1 MITSTIFRNEVYLI
15 EEKRIKQFVFEQ
27 QLKAEYWN
35 WEDEK
40 LKLFDD
46 WQTNKVIIF
55 EEIYRR
61 LKTLE
66 SEKVKLE
73 CIALIIH
80 YLDKNDLNE
89 LIFSHIHLYG
99 KYSDKRTLTRIAK
112 ALGIKTQ
119 YIEFPKDKN
128 RYFEENQL
136 AYLTHAQQ
144 PDKYQYPT
152 HEVETFGTFD
162 YSNFILINANKFE
175 KQSATVKRKRTD
187 ESLDLINQQIL
198 KGKLF
203 LEDILADDDLFLLY
217 SNHKL
222 QFKQAFDSYAERLA
236 FKNLK
241 DLTTGKYKLTVM
253 YFQGKSSLGKSYL
266 ARTIAQKVREY
277 AEENKF
283 KSRIYSASSSN
294 PFDDYYGEDIIL
306 LDDIRP
312 DSLRKADWLKLLDP
326 INTSRMSA
334 RFTNKQV
341 VPRLILITNTQLP
354 EQFFNI
360 FKDEALD
367 QYIRRINFCTILSEK
382 QQGKGY
388 EGGVYYQLSQTKR
401 LFSPKVR
408 NISAYEKE
416 EINFDLEAIF
426 STDNQE
432 EFTEK
437 LLAQYLLPRVYPK
450 TEHDFDF
457 LKYKIKKV
465 D

>member
-1 MITSTIFRNEVYLI
+1 MVTSTIFRNEVYLI

-236 FKNLK
+236 FKNSK

-277 AEENKF
+277 AEENRF

>member
-1 MITSTIFRNEVYLI
+1 MVTSTLFRNEVYLI

-27 QLKAEYWN
+27 QLKAEYWD

-40 LKLFDD
+40 LLLFDD
-46 WQTNKVIIF
+46 WQANKALIF

-73 CIALIIH
+73 CIALIVH

-89 LIFSHIHLYG
+89 LVFPHVHLYG
-99 KYSDKRTLTRIAK
+99 KYSDKRTLTRIVK

-144 PDKYQYPT
+144 PDKYQYST

-162 YSNFILINANKFE
+162 YSNFILSNAKKFE

-198 KGKLF
+198 KGELF

-277 AEENKF
+277 AEKNKF

-437 LLAQYLLPRVYPK
+437 LLNRYLLPRIYPK

-457 LKYKIKKV
+457 LKSKIKKV

>member
-1 MITSTIFRNEVYLI
+1 MYFI

-27 QLKAEYWN
+27 QLKAEYWD

-40 LKLFDD
+40 LELFDD
-46 WQTNKVIIF
+46 WQVNKALIF

-61 LKTLE
+61 LKALE

-73 CIALIIH
+73 CIALIVH

-89 LIFSHIHLYG
+89 FIFPHIHLYG

-112 ALGIKTQ
+112 ALGIKLQ

-162 YSNFILINANKFE
+162 YSNFILSNAKKFE
-175 KQSATVKRKRTD
+175 KQSATIKRKKTD

-198 KGKLF
+198 KGELF

-241 DLTTGKYKLTVM
+241 DLTTGKYKMTVM

-437 LLAQYLLPRVYPK
+437 LLAQHLLPRIYPK
-450 TEHDFDF
+450 TEKDFDF
-457 LKYKIKKV
+457 LKSKMTEKA

>member
-1 MITSTIFRNEVYLI
+1 MYFI

-27 QLKAEYWN
+27 QLKAEYWD
-35 WEDEK
+35 WEDEQ
-40 LKLFDD
+40 LELFDD
-46 WQTNKVIIF
+46 WQANKALIF

-73 CIALIIH
+73 CISLIVH

-89 LIFSHIHLYG
+89 FIFPHVHLYG

-112 ALGIKTQ
+112 ALGIKVQ

-162 YSNFILINANKFE
+162 YSNFILSNAKKFE
-175 KQSATVKRKRTD
+175 KQSATIKRKKTD

-198 KGKLF
+198 KGELF

-432 EFTEK
+432 EFAEK
-437 LLAQYLLPRVYPK
+437 LLARYLLPRIYPK
-450 TEHDFDF
+450 IEKDFEF
-457 LKYKIKKV
+457 LKSKMTGSS

>member
-1 MITSTIFRNEVYLI
+1 MYFI

-27 QLKAEYWN
+27 QLKAEYWD

-40 LKLFDD
+40 LELFDD
-46 WQTNKVIIF
+46 WQANKALIF

-66 SEKVKLE
+66 SDKVKLE
-73 CIALIIH
+73 CISLIVH
-80 YLDKNDLNE
+80 SLDKNDLNE
-89 LIFSHIHLYG
+89 LVFPHVHLYG
-99 KYSDKRTLTRIAK
+99 KYSDKRTITRIAK
-112 ALGIKTQ
+112 VLSIKVQ

-144 PDKYQYPT
+144 PDKYQYPPL
-152 HEVETFGTFD
+152 EVETFGTFD
-162 YSNFILINANKFE
+162 YSNFILSNAKKFE

-187 ESLDLINQQIL
+187 ESLDLFNQQIL
-198 KGKLF
+198 KGELF
-203 LEDILADDDLFLLY
+203 LENILADDDLFLLY

-437 LLAQYLLPRVYPK
+437 LLARYLLPRIYPK
-450 TEHDFDF
+450 IEKDFEF
-457 LKYKIKKV
+457 LKSKMTESS

>member
-1 MITSTIFRNEVYLI
+1 MED
-15 EEKRIKQFVFEQ
+15 KRIKQFVFEQ
-27 QLKAEYWN
+27 QLKAEYWD
-35 WEDEK
+35 WEKEK

-46 WQTNKVIIF
+46 WEENKSLIF
-55 EEIYRR
+55 EEIYLR

-73 CIALIIH
+73 CIALIVH

-89 LIFSHIHLYG
+89 FIFPHVHLYG
-99 KYSDKRTLTRIAK
+99 KYTDKRTLARIAK
-112 ALGIKTQ
+112 VLGIKEQ
-119 YIEFPKDKN
+119 YIEIPKNGNK
-128 RYFEENQL
+128 YFEENQL

-144 PDKYQYPT
+144 PDKYHYPS
-152 HEVETFGTFD
+152 HEVETYGTFD
-162 YSNFILINANKFE
+162 YSNFILINAKKFE
-175 KQSATVKRKRTD
+175 KQSATVKRKRID
-187 ESLDLINQQIL
+187 ENLDLTSQQIL
-198 KGKLF
+198 KGELF

-277 AEENKF
+277 AEENKY

-367 QYIRRINFCTILSEK
+367 QYIRRINFCTIISEK

-437 LLAQYLLPRVYPK
+437 LLARYLLPRIYPK
-450 TEHDFDF
+450 TEKDFEF
-457 LKYKIKKV
+457 LKFKITEKT

>member
-1 MITSTIFRNEVYLI
+1 MYLI

-27 QLKAEYWN
+27 QLKAEYWD

-40 LKLFDD
+40 LKLFND
-46 WQTNKVIIF
+46 WQANKALIF

-66 SEKVKLE
+66 SKKVKLE
-73 CIALIIH
+73 CIALIVH
-80 YLDKNDLNE
+80 YLDKNDLND
-89 LIFSHIHLYG
+89 LVFPHVHLYG
-99 KYSDKRTLTRIAK
+99 KYSDKRTITRIAK
-112 ALGIKTQ
+112 ALGIKVQ

-136 AYLTHAQQ
+136 AYLIHAQQ

-152 HEVETFGTFD
+152 YEVETFGTFD
-162 YSNFILINANKFE
+162 YSNFILNNVKKFE

-198 KGKLF
+198 KGELF

-277 AEENKF
+277 AEKNKF

-312 DSLRKADWLKLLDP
+312 DSLRKAD
-326 INTSRMSA
+326 
-334 RFTNKQV
+334 
-341 VPRLILITNTQLP
+341 
-354 EQFFNI
+354 
-360 FKDEALD
+360 
-367 QYIRRINFCTILSEK
+367 
-382 QQGKGY
+382 
-388 EGGVYYQLSQTKR
+388 
-401 LFSPKVR
+401 
-408 NISAYEKE
+408 
-416 EINFDLEAIF
+416 
-426 STDNQE
+426 
-432 EFTEK
+432 
-437 LLAQYLLPRVYPK
+437 
-450 TEHDFDF
+450 
-457 LKYKIKKV
+457 
-465 D
+465 

>member
-1 MITSTIFRNEVYLI
+1 MYFI

-27 QLKAEYWN
+27 QLKAEYWD

-40 LKLFDD
+40 LELFDD
-46 WQTNKVIIF
+46 WQANKALIF

-73 CIALIIH
+73 CIALIVH

-89 LIFSHIHLYG
+89 LVFPHVHLYA

-112 ALGIKTQ
+112 ALGIKIQ

-162 YSNFILINANKFE
+162 YSNFILINTKKFE

-198 KGKLF
+198 KGELF

-241 DLTTGKYKLTVM
+241 DLTTGKYKLTAM

-437 LLAQYLLPRVYPK
+437 LLDRYLLPRIYPK
-450 TEHDFDF
+450 IEKDFDF
-457 LKYKIKKV
+457 LKSKMTESS

>member
-1 MITSTIFRNEVYLI
+1 VYFI

-27 QLKAEYWN
+27 QLKAEYWD

-40 LKLFDD
+40 LELFDD
-46 WQTNKVIIF
+46 WQVNKAIIF

-61 LKTLE
+61 LKALE

-73 CIALIIH
+73 CIALIVH

-89 LIFSHIHLYG
+89 FIFPHIHLYG

-112 ALGIKTQ
+112 ALGIKLQ

-162 YSNFILINANKFE
+162 YSNFILSNAKKFE
-175 KQSATVKRKRTD
+175 KQSATIKRKKTD

-198 KGKLF
+198 KGELF

-241 DLTTGKYKLTVM
+241 DLTTGKYKMTVM

-437 LLAQYLLPRVYPK
+437 LLAQHLLPRIYPK
-450 TEHDFDF
+450 TEKDFDF
-457 LKYKIKKV
+457 LKSKMTEKA

>member
-1 MITSTIFRNEVYLI
+1 MYFI

-27 QLKAEYWN
+27 QLKAEYWD

-40 LKLFDD
+40 LELFDD
-46 WQTNKVIIF
+46 WQVNKALIF

-73 CIALIIH
+73 CIALIVH

-89 LIFSHIHLYG
+89 LVFPHVHLYG
-99 KYSDKRTLTRIAK
+99 KYSDKRTITRIAK
-112 ALGIKTQ
+112 ALGIKVQ

-136 AYLTHAQQ
+136 AYLIHAQQ
-144 PDKYQYPT
+144 PDKYQYPPP
-152 HEVETFGTFD
+152 EVETFGTFD
-162 YSNFILINANKFE
+162 YSNFILNNVKKFE

-198 KGKLF
+198 KGELF

-277 AEENKF
+277 AEKNKF

-437 LLAQYLLPRVYPK
+437 LLARYILPRIYPK
-450 TEHDFDF
+450 TEKDFEF
-457 LKYKIKKV
+457 LKDKTTIIKE
-465 D
+465 

>member
-1 MITSTIFRNEVYLI
+1 MYFI

-27 QLKAEYWN
+27 QLKAEYWD

-40 LKLFDD
+40 LELFDD
-46 WQTNKVIIF
+46 WQTNKALIF

-73 CIALIIH
+73 CIALIVH

-89 LIFSHIHLYG
+89 LVFPHVHLYG

-112 ALGIKTQ
+112 ALGIKVQ

-144 PDKYQYPT
+144 PDKYQYLT
-152 HEVETFGTFD
+152 HEVETFGTLD
-162 YSNFILINANKFE
+162 YSNFILRNAKKFE
-175 KQSATVKRKRTD
+175 KQSATVKRKKTD

-198 KGKLF
+198 KGELF

-408 NISAYEKE
+408 NITAYEKE

-437 LLAQYLLPRVYPK
+437 LLARYLLPRIYPK
-450 TEHDFDF
+450 TEKDFGF
-457 LKYKIKKV
+457 LKSKITEKV

>member
-1 MITSTIFRNEVYLI
+1 MYFI

-27 QLKAEYWN
+27 QLKAEYWD
-35 WEDEK
+35 WEDEQ
-40 LKLFDD
+40 LELFDD
-46 WQTNKVIIF
+46 WQANKALIF
-55 EEIYRR
+55 EKIYRR

-73 CIALIIH
+73 CISLIVH

-89 LIFSHIHLYG
+89 FIFPHVHLYG

-112 ALGIKTQ
+112 ALGIKVQ

-162 YSNFILINANKFE
+162 YSNFILNNAKKFE
-175 KQSATVKRKRTD
+175 KQSATIKRKKTD

-198 KGKLF
+198 KGELF
-203 LEDILADDDLFLLY
+203 FEDILADDDLFLLY

-437 LLAQYLLPRVYPK
+437 LLAQHLLPRIYPK
-450 TEHDFDF
+450 TEKDFDF
-457 LKYKIKKV
+457 LKSKMTEKV